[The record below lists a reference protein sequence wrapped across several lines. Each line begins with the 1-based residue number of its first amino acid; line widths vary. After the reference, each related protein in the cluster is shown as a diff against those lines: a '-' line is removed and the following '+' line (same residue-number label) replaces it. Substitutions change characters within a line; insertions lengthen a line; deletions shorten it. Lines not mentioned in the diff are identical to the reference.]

1 MYTVTKEK
9 LQRILVNIINNAVK
23 FTPAGG
29 KIIFFATE
37 VPGNDGTAEY
47 GFRIQDTGIGISK
60 EFQEHIFEAFE
71 QERSS
76 SVGGAAGAG
85 LGLAI
90 VKKLTDLM
98 DGTVTIESEPGE
110 GTAVQLRFH
119 FRQTGKRR
127 YRRKEKRR
135 IQRMIC
141 PVCMYFW

>member
-1 MYTVTKEK
+1 MADPYVHCDEGK

-29 KIIFFATE
+29 KIIFFVTE
-37 VPGNDGTAEY
+37 VPENDGTSEY

-90 VKKLTDLM
+90 VKKLTDLL

-119 FRQTGKRR
+119 FRPDRERGDTE
-127 YRRKEKRR
+127 EKRSR
-135 IQRMIC
+135 EYRG
-141 PVCMYFW
+141 